1 MRLYRV
7 LLHLYPA
14 SFRNEYGDEMAGLFA
29 GRRRDASW
37 PLGVPALWLGILW
50 EVMANAAAV
59 HADILRQDLR
69 QTARALGR
77 SPGFAFTA
85 VLVVA
90 LGVGANTAAF
100 SLADKVLVRPL
111 PFADSERLV
120 KLWETLPGY
129 SRMELSPA
137 DFRDWAAMCHSF
149 ESVGAFAGF
158 PVNMVGLGDPQRLD
172 ATRVTAATLPMLGVQ
187 PVLGRLFTAAEDQD
201 GAEGALLLSY
211 ALWQAQF
218 GGDPAVLGRAVALD
232 GESYKVIGVMPRD
245 FHFPNQQTQLWTAL
259 RLGAEAYQDRNNNY
273 LQGLGKLK
281 RGVSLAQG
289 QADLSVVAAQ
299 LRRQYPRENH
309 DTGANVYLLR
319 DEVSQQARMLLLA
332 LSGAAICVLLIACTN
347 LANLLLARAL
357 VREKELAVRSAL
369 GAGRERLV
377 RQLGTES
384 LVLAV
389 LGGALGVFAAMIAAP
404 LLAGLVPNTLPLEQA
419 ASMDWRVLAFAGL
432 LTAVTGIGFGVAPAW
447 RICRKTD
454 LSALRE
460 GPRTGG
466 GRRERLRSA
475 LVMAEVMTSVVL
487 LVSAGLLMRAL
498 VRLQGVDPGF
508 RSEGVL
514 TLRTALP
521 WEKYG
526 ATARQRVFFDRV
538 LDEVRQLP
546 GVTNAAY
553 ISYLP
558 MVMRGGIWP
567 VDVGEHLVERS
578 EAHTASLRFVTPG
591 FFATLRIPIRRGRDV
606 EETDAPDRA
615 WVAVVSE
622 SFVKRYW
629 PGQDPLGRHFQMAF
643 HDRMVVGVVGDI
655 RVRGL
660 EQSSE
665 PQVYL
670 PYRQVEDSSLMGYT
684 PKDLAVRSRAGLGPL
699 VPQIRRIVHA
709 ADPEQPVS
717 DVRTM
722 SEIVE
727 DDTGARAVQVRVL
740 GAFAFVAFLLAAVGI
755 HGVLSFAVSSRSQ
768 EFGVRLALGA
778 QRGDIVWMVLRQGA
792 MLAAAGLFPGIIL
805 AYAAGNA
812 MRALLAGVTPRDTVT
827 FAAAA
832 ALCGLMTLLGS
843 LLPAWRAAR
852 VDPMTAMRQ
861 E

>member
-1 MRLYRV
+1 MRLYRA

-14 SFRNEYGDEMAGLFA
+14 SFRNEYGHEMAALFA
-29 GRRRDASW
+29 RRRRDASW
-37 PLGVPALWLGILW
+37 PLGVLALWLGLLW
-50 EVMANAAAV
+50 ETAANAAAV

-77 SPGFAFTA
+77 SPGFALTA

-111 PFADSERLV
+111 PFPDSQRLV

-137 DFRDWAAMCHSF
+137 DFRDWAEMSHSL
-149 ESVGAFAGF
+149 ESIAAYVTM
-158 PVNMVGLGDPQRLD
+158 PMNVVGLGDPQRLD
-172 ATRVTAATLPMLGVQ
+172 STRVTAATLPMLGVQ
-187 PVLGRLFTAAEDQD
+187 PVLGRVFTPAEDED
-201 GAEGALLLSY
+201 GADGTLVLSY

-218 GGDPAVLGRAVALD
+218 GGDAAVLGRAVD
-232 GESYKVIGVMPRD
+232 VEGQSYKVIGVMPRD
-245 FHFPNQQTQLWTAL
+245 FHFPSQQTQLWTAL
-259 RLGAEAYQDRNNNY
+259 RLGAEDYQDRNNNY
-273 LQGLGKLK
+273 LQGLAKLK
-281 RGVSLAQG
+281 RGVSLTQAR
-289 QADLSVVAAQ
+289 ADLAVVTAQ
-299 LRRQYPRENH
+299 LSRQYPRENH
-309 DTGANVYLLR
+309 GTGANLYLLR

-357 VREKELAVRSAL
+357 MREKELAVRSAM

-384 LVLAV
+384 LVLAL
-389 LGGALGVFAAMIAAP
+389 LGGAMGVAAAIVAAP
-404 LLAGLVPNTLPLEQA
+404 LLARLVPNTLPLDQA
-419 ASMDWRVLAFAGL
+419 AAMDWRVLGFAGL

-475 LVMAEVMTSVVL
+475 LVMAEVMASVVL

-498 VRLQGVDPGF
+498 VRLQGIDPGF
-508 RSEGVL
+508 RSDGVL

-526 ATARQRVFFDRV
+526 RTARQHVFFSNV
-538 LDEVRQLP
+538 LDQVRQLP

-567 VDVGEHLVERS
+567 VDVGEHVVERS

-591 FFATLRIPIRRGRDV
+591 FFATLRIPIRLGRDV
-606 EETDAPDRA
+606 EEADAPDRA

-622 SFVKRYW
+622 SFVERYW
-629 PGQDPLGRHFQMAF
+629 PGQDPLGRHFKMAF
-643 HDRMVVGVVGDI
+643 HDRMVVGEVGDI
-655 RVRGL
+655 CVRGL

-670 PYRQVEDSSLMGYT
+670 PYRQVDDSSLMGYT

-709 ADPEQPVS
+709 ADPEQPIS

-722 SEIVE
+722 AEIVE

-755 HGVLSFAVSSRSQ
+755 HGVLAFAVSSRSQ
-768 EFGVRLALGA
+768 EFGVRMALGA
-778 QRGDIVWMVLRQGA
+778 RRGDIVGMVLRQGA
-792 MLAAAGLFPGIIL
+792 MLAVAGLIPGIVL
-805 AYAAGNA
+805 AYVAGNA

-827 FAAAA
+827 FAGAVG
-832 ALCGLMTLLGS
+832 LCVLMTLLGS
-843 LLPAWRAAR
+843 LLPAWRAGR
-852 VDPMTAMRQ
+852 VDPVTAMRQ

>member
-1 MRLYRV
+1 MRLYRA

-14 SFRNEYGDEMAGLFA
+14 SFRNEYGDEMTALFA
-29 GRRRDASW
+29 RRRRDAGW
-37 PLGVPALWLGILW
+37 PVGVLALWLGLLW
-50 EVMANAAAV
+50 ETVGNAAAV

-69 QTARALGR
+69 QTARALRR
-77 SPGFAFTA
+77 SPGFALTA

-111 PFADSERLV
+111 PFPDSERLV
-120 KLWETLPGY
+120 KLWETVPGY

-137 DFRDWAAMCHSF
+137 DLRDWAAMSHSF
-149 ESVGAFAGF
+149 ESTGAFVGV
-158 PVNMVGLGDPQRLD
+158 PVNIVGLGDPQRLD

-187 PVLGRLFTAAEDQD
+187 PVLGRLFTAAEDRD
-201 GAEGALLLSY
+201 GAEGALVLSY

-218 GGDPAVLGRAVALD
+218 GGDPAVLGRPLAID

-245 FHFPNQQTQLWTAL
+245 FHFPDQQTQLWTAL
-259 RLGAEAYQDRNNNY
+259 RLGEDAYQDRNDNY
-273 LQGLGKLK
+273 LQGLAKLK
-281 RGVSLAQG
+281 HGLSLAQAR
-289 QADLSVVAAQ
+289 ADVAVVTAQ
-299 LRRQYPRENH
+299 LRQQYPRENH
-309 DTGANVYLLR
+309 YTGANLYLLR
-319 DEVSQQARMLLLA
+319 DEVSKQARMLLLA

-357 VREKELAVRSAL
+357 VREKELAVRSAM
-369 GAGRERLV
+369 GAGRERLM

-384 LVLAV
+384 LVLSM
-389 LGGALGVFAAMIAAP
+389 LGGVVGVALAMAVAP
-404 LLAGLVPNTLPLEQA
+404 LLARLVPNTLPLAQA
-419 ASMDWRVLAFAGL
+419 ASLDWRVLGFAGL
-432 LTAVTGIGFGVAPAW
+432 LTAVTGICFGMAPAW

-475 LVMAEVMTSVVL
+475 LVMAEVMASVVL

-508 RSEGVL
+508 RSDGVL

-521 WEKYG
+521 WQKYG
-526 ATARQRVFFDRV
+526 ATTRRHVFFTRV

-553 ISYLP
+553 ISFLP

-567 VDVGEHLVERS
+567 VDVGEHVVERS
-578 EAHTASLRFVTPG
+578 EAHTSSLRFVTPG
-591 FFATLRIPIRRGRDV
+591 FFAALQIPIRMGRDV
-606 EETDAPDRA
+606 EESDAPDKV
-615 WVAVVSE
+615 WTAVVSE
-622 SFVKRYW
+622 SFVQRYW

-643 HDRMVVGVVGDI
+643 HDRAVVGVVGDI

-665 PQVYL
+665 PQVYF
-670 PYRQVEDSSLMGYT
+670 PYRQVEDSSLMNYA
-684 PKDLAVRSRAGLGPL
+684 PKDLVLRSWAGLGPL

-722 SEIVE
+722 SQIVE

-755 HGVLSFAVSSRSQ
+755 HGVLAFAVSSRSQ
-768 EFGVRLALGA
+768 EFGVRIALGA
-778 QRGDIVWMVLRQGA
+778 QRGDIVWMVMRQGA
-792 MLAAAGLFPGIIL
+792 ILAAAGLIPGIVL

-812 MRALLAGVTPRDTVT
+812 MRALLAGIAPRDTVT
-827 FAAAA
+827 FAAAVT
-832 ALCGLMTLLGS
+832 LCGLMTLLGS
-843 LLPAWRAAR
+843 LLPAWRAGR